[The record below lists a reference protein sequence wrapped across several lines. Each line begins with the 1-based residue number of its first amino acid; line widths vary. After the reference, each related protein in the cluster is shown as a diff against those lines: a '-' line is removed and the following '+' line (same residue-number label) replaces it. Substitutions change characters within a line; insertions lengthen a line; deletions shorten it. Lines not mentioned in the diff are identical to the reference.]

1 MLSVEN
7 EPEILGKIN
16 LTSADP
22 IVSAKQFKSVSLN
35 TCNGVLNAIARN

>member
-16 LTSADP
+16 LTFDP
-22 IVSAKQFKSVSLN
+22 NVSTKQLKSVSLN
-35 TCNGVLNAIARN
+35 TCNCVLNATA

>member
-16 LTSADP
+16 LTSDP